1 MTTTEEKTEAERLNS
16 KRIAAFEIQHDDA
29 PGGTIEA
36 DGIGVAHTR
45 FDAVFIGRGL
55 SPQLAAYAAF
65 EQLAESGMSADKWA
79 HKQIEAEIAD
89 LDDDENAVDLSA
101 AILMRFGYPESREE
115 ALARHLDIA
124 ADDVSEESYGDNNF
138 DAGGLG
144 DYLVLT
150 DSEADEA
157 TEDCILQSVWAFNGP
172 WLSDYL
178 PGDLTGDD
186 VDAMRGDRCEDAND
200 MLIAL
205 IKAGRG
211 LDEFVENAMAEDGR
225 GHFLSSYDGDEGEAI
240 GPDGETLYIYRTN

>member
-1 MTTTEEKTEAERLNS
+1 MTTDTDERINS
-16 KRIAAFEIQHDDA
+16 KRIAAFEIRHDDA

-36 DGIGVAHTR
+36 DGIVVAHTV
-45 FDAVFIGRGL
+45 FDAVFFGRGL

-115 ALARHLDIA
+115 ALARHLDIPV
-124 ADDVSEESYGDNNF
+124 DDVSEDYDETSF

-157 TEDCILQSVWAFNGP
+157 AEERILDSVWAFNGP

-211 LDEFVENAMAEDGR
+211 LDEFVADAMAEDGR
-225 GHFLSSYDGDEGEAI
+225 GHFLAGYDSEEIDI
-240 GPDGETLYIYRTN
+240 VGPDGETFYVFRTN